1 MMGKKFHRY
10 VVTAFWVSL
19 VFCIGFSYFYMKW
32 VIPDKLNV
40 VAEEEEQFHFSMPF
54 GVTLS
59 SDSEE
64 VVLGNGSTFPS
75 ISRFPFI
82 QKIRAATR
90 SA

>member
-1 MMGKKFHRY
+1 MTGKKFHRY
-10 VVTAFWVSL
+10 VVAAFWVSL

-64 VVLGNGSTFPS
+64 VVLSNGANIPT
-75 ISRFPFI
+75 
-82 QKIRAATR
+82 
-90 SA
+90 